1 MFSKLAVMKSRETKS
16 MSRAAISNTHL
27 DINKKLHSCYREER
41 RRNSLAKFHDRV
53 LLNLIEVKLCLSF
66 ILYIF

>member
-27 DINKKLHSCYREER
+27 DINKKLHSCYREEG
-41 RRNSLAKFHDRV
+41 RRNSLAKLHVRV